1 MKIELF
7 AHAHTE
13 LEIKAMK
20 LLAGKDWIWE
30 DTFYSY
36 KLRSIVVLF
45 IPKELL
51 KSV

>member
-1 MKIELF
+1 MKIEHF
-7 AHAHTE
+7 AHAQTE

-20 LLAGKDWIWE
+20 LLPGKGWIWE
-30 DTFYSY
+30 DKFYSY

-45 IPKELL
+45 IPQDLL